1 MTMNN
6 RHRRLVAGLMCVVF
20 LISSFSTTVGAV
32 VEIVSNTATDLIR
45 FDWGVLDPAYG
56 ENAFAADG
64 EGNRASKGFTLS
76 YAELAEAVSCPAAD
90 AAVAVVDESGAQTEH
105 PDATVN
111 RDGSI
116 TFRKVGTAG
125 ESAFRFTL
133 TVGGKVY
140 GPASVTVYTYGVA
153 NSTFV
158 LDYGLS
164 VKLPMVQIERWDLL
178 SLISKTNV
186 EIDYGNE
193 HEGRYG
199 RFAVTGAA
207 ITYTPTEFMNGV
219 DSMEITVQ
227 VSLPKQTF
235 KENVTG
241 VTMKKTLKV
250 APANVVYYEDDF
262 PGITYINT
270 GSTASDSIW
279 AVYEGEYKVSEQSAD
294 QDMNYGSD
302 PAYSQAGSY
311 PLRFKDAYI
320 SDASLA
326 DRVRDNHDII
336 LNGGLTEE
344 EWEKIMADVPEEDYV
359 PYPTGVLQGD
369 ASNDTIHVLDIRNAK
384 SAALMSFEFVG
395 TGFEL
400 ISRTTTYAYAVLTV
414 KVEALDDEGNPISS
428 RVKPVITECV
438 TGDLFQVPVV
448 AFRDLA
454 YGQYRVTVYSSN
466 GRDVDRM
473 LYVDGVRIYQPLDE
487 SVSDGLYKESE
498 SSVGFFEVKDGIA
511 SGKVVYGLVETL
523 PEEGESIAW
532 GCGESMAMIENF
544 RGDGDPVFTLVPNK
558 DPSEYLKYGPN
569 NEIYLSNLQNHALSY
584 IAFYVVLDPDYEGER
599 SIQIGAHMKSYS
611 GGDNT
616 GVSLRY
622 GNTAEDFWSQDNTI
636 SVVGGTEQYY
646 TVDID
651 WNPQHPNGI
660 DQTVVVIGIDNKNN
674 NDVLSLTNIKL
685 NGYKLATKT
694 FAEIS
699 AVQDEYDIN
708 ACILMSRVVAISDAL
723 PKED

>member
-1 MTMNN
+1 
-6 RHRRLVAGLMCVVF
+6 
-20 LISSFSTTVGAV
+20 
-32 VEIVSNTATDLIR
+32 
-45 FDWGVLDPAYG
+45 
-56 ENAFAADG
+56 
-64 EGNRASKGFTLS
+64 
-76 YAELAEAVSCPAAD
+76 
-90 AAVAVVDESGAQTEH
+90 
-105 PDATVN
+105 
-111 RDGSI
+111 
-116 TFRKVGTAG
+116 
-125 ESAFRFTL
+125 
-133 TVGGKVY
+133 
-140 GPASVTVYTYGVA
+140 
-153 NSTFV
+153 
-158 LDYGLS
+158 
-164 VKLPMVQIERWDLL
+164 
-178 SLISKTNV
+178 
-186 EIDYGNE
+186 
-193 HEGRYG
+193 
-199 RFAVTGAA
+199 
-207 ITYTPTEFMNGV
+207 
-219 DSMEITVQ
+219 
-227 VSLPKQTF
+227 
-235 KENVTG
+235 
-241 VTMKKTLKV
+241 
-250 APANVVYYEDDF
+250 
-262 PGITYINT
+262 
-270 GSTASDSIW
+270 
-279 AVYEGEYKVSEQSAD
+279 
-294 QDMNYGSD
+294 
-302 PAYSQAGSY
+302 
-311 PLRFKDAYI
+311 
-320 SDASLA
+320 
-326 DRVRDNHDII
+326 
-336 LNGGLTEE
+336 
-344 EWEKIMADVPEEDYV
+344 
-359 PYPTGVLQGD
+359 
-369 ASNDTIHVLDIRNAK
+369 
-384 SAALMSFEFVG
+384 
-395 TGFEL
+395 
-400 ISRTTTYAYAVLTV
+400 
-414 KVEALDDEGNPISS
+414 VEALDDEGNPISS

-584 IAFYVVLDPDYEGER
+584 IAFYVILDPDYEGER

-636 SVVGGTEQYY
+636 IVVGGTEQYY